1 MNTASHSRSDPSHW
15 HSLLSGWIRHF
26 SIRAKI
32 GMIAL
37 VCVAGFLSFWSY
49 IYSVTAAN
57 AERLSAIET
66 RLQPALESADRLIVE
81 LNHTRNALESA
92 VGTGDEDFLSRAED
106 GAESLKSE
114 LQAIGVR
121 EPELDKQLKKLE
133 RLFTT
138 YFASASRFT
147 RDFINDNLS
156 PGEIQS
162 AVRKMNTAHESL
174 RDALTA
180 FRDARYESFIAA
192 ISRSRTTSENAL
204 RIGAGIAVLVFILV
218 VVVTLLVESSITG
231 NLRNVTES
239 LRQIANGEGD
249 LTSRLVSNGHDEVG
263 ELVDS
268 FNAFIGQLQ
277 GLIGR
282 VADTATQLSSAT
294 GEMNVVAERSGEVL
308 KKHREE
314 TDAAVSAMA
323 DIRNASRV
331 VTREITEAS
340 ETMQQAE
347 TEAGSGKQVVVMAV
361 SAITS
366 LAETVNKT
374 GSAMQEVLGYSE
386 SIGAIIKAI
395 QEITEQTNL
404 LALNAAIEA
413 ARAGE
418 HGRGFSVVADEVRML
433 ACRTSKSANEIR
445 RMIEDLQSSLR
456 TAAKFVDEG
465 TSNADASQ
473 QQACIAA
480 GALDQITELVAKLN
494 ILMAKINVNA
504 LNQYEK
510 TDDINGNLAIIN
522 AAATEA
528 ADGATKV
535 ATAAQDL
542 RHTANELTSLVQ
554 QFKV

>member
-1 MNTASHSRSDPSHW
+1 MNTASDSQSGQGHKHTSR
-15 HSLLSGWIRHF
+15 WIRHF

-49 IYSVTAAN
+49 IYSVSADN

-81 LNHTRNALESA
+81 LDHTRNALESA
-92 VGTGDEDFLSRAED
+92 VGTGDEDFLARAEN

-114 LQAIGVR
+114 LQAIAGR
-121 EPELDKQLKKLE
+121 EPALDKQLTELE
-133 RLFTT
+133 QLFTT
-138 YFASASRFT
+138 YFISASRFT
-147 RDFINDNLS
+147 RDFIDDNLS
-156 PGEIQS
+156 SGEMQS
-162 AVRKMNTAHESL
+162 SVNEMNTALESL
-174 RDALTA
+174 REALTV

-192 ISRSRTTSENAL
+192 ISSSRTTSENSV

-239 LRQIANGEGD
+239 LRQITNGEGD

-263 ELVDS
+263 ELVNS
-268 FNAFIGQLQ
+268 FNAFISQLQ
-277 GLIGR
+277 GIIAR
-282 VADTATQLSSAT
+282 VSDTAIQLSSAT
-294 GEMNVVAERSGEVL
+294 GEMTVVAERSGEVL

-314 TDAAVSAMA
+314 TDAAVAAME
-323 DIRNASRV
+323 DIRSASRV

-361 SAITS
+361 SAITG

-374 GSAMQEVLGYSE
+374 GGAMQEVLGYSE
-386 SIGAIIKAI
+386 SIGSIIKAI
-395 QEITEQTNL
+395 QDITEQTNL

-433 ACRTSKSANEIR
+433 ASRTSNSANEIR
-445 RMIEDLQSSLR
+445 KMIEDLQSSLR

-465 TSNADASQ
+465 TNNAAASQ
-473 QQACIAA
+473 QQAGIAA
-480 GALDQITELVAKLN
+480 SALDQITELVARLN

-504 LNQYEK
+504 HNQYEK
-510 TDDINGNLAIIN
+510 TDDINANLAIIN

-528 ADGATKV
+528 ADGTLKV
-535 ATAAQDL
+535 ATAGKDL
-542 RHTANELTSLVQ
+542 SYTAKELNSLVQ
-554 QFKV
+554 KFKV